1 SIPAGSAN
9 YIQNSATQQ
18 MSANFNIDGNG
29 LIGGNIGVGTATPQ
43 TKLEVQLAA
52 DNYGITHTDGTT
64 RLSTNINTFLGGAG
78 GIGHA
83 SSRPLFFYTNNPPTM
98 LINPGTVG
106 IGTFSPQSRLHV
118 IGTSWFQGDT
128 TPLAPAAGQGVGI
141 GFLNNYGAGYVFAYD
156 Y

>member
-1 SIPAGSAN
+1 
-9 YIQNSATQQ
+9 
-18 MSANFNIDGNG
+18 
-29 LIGGNIGVGTATPQ
+29 
-43 TKLEVQLAA
+43 
-52 DNYGITHTDGTT
+52 
-64 RLSTNINTFLGGAG
+64 FLGGAG
-78 GIGHA
+78 GIGTA
-83 SSRPLFFYTNNPPTM
+83 SSHPLFFYANNTPTM

-156 Y
+156 YANSVPKSLSLNSLGGNVGIGTLFPQARFNVNGTSWFQGDTTPLFFTAGAGVAIGYSAS